1 MGFLDYIEYSASWIF
16 INAKGHD
23 AGLFTKGPAFKD
35 FPNPTFDLESP
46 EIGPSNSH
54 MKHEHT
60 EWGSRK
66 LPELKWAQPSPDV
79 KQYVLIVEDP
89 DAPFKDPGTHGLYY
103 AIPANVTQITD
114 ADLEVL
120 DGKSIQKKLKGPLK
134 LGKNRRGT
142 VYTGARPLLGHGPH
156 RYFYEL
162 IALKEPVDEKGL
174 RPVPT
179 KDELAAAI
187 VGKVAGWGLW
197 VGIYENQKDGF
208 KSLAKAPKP

>member
-1 MGFLDYIEYSASWIF
+1 MGFLDYIEYGASWIF
-16 INAKGHD
+16 INAKEHD
-23 AGLFTKGPAFKD
+23 SGLFTKGPAFKD

-46 EIGPSNSH
+46 ECGPSNSNLSL
-54 MKHEHT
+54 EHS

-66 LPELKWAQPSPDV
+66 FPEFKWTQPSPDV
-79 KQYVLIVEDP
+79 KEYLLICEDP
-89 DAPFKDPGTHGLYY
+89 DAPFKEPGTHGLYY
-103 AIPANVTQITD
+103 AIPPTVTQIT
-114 ADLEVL
+114 ADYFEVV
-120 DGKSIQKKLKGPLK
+120 DEKTQQKKLKGPLK

-162 IALKEPVDEKGL
+162 IALKEPIDERGL
-174 RPVPT
+174 SVVPT

-187 VGKVAGWGLW
+187 VGKVIGWGVW

-208 KSLAKAPKP
+208 KSLVKTPKS